1 MTSPRG
7 ALRTTPALRQLW
19 SLLYRATRRQAVRV
33 DELTRRVAA
42 LDEGHGLV
50 VEDVQDQREDVL
62 ALLEQMDQL
71 RSQLHD
77 LANRVDLLAG
87 LDDRV
92 DLLDGLVERVALLE
106 DQVTGDGPP

>member
-7 ALRTTPALRQLW
+7 ALRATPALRQLW

-33 DELTRRVAA
+33 DELARRVAA

-50 VEDVQDQREDVL
+50 VENVQDQREDVL
-62 ALLEQMDQL
+62 ALLEQVDQL

-77 LANRVDLLAG
+77 LTSRVDLLTG

-92 DLLDGLVERVALLE
+92 DELESYVDATDRLVRGEE
-106 DQVTGDGPP
+106 PS